1 MDYNELISTPSKPTS
16 RRFGQFQL
24 AEQINSGGMAE
35 IWVATN
41 QNTNKTYALRKLHD
55 GLKFNFLAR
64 KRFFRGCEVLEKI
77 SGHDNIVGHV
87 EHGKIEGLPY
97 MLMDYVESSNLK
109 QLISRVDD
117 ILSENVANILIDAA
131 TAIEHVHESGYMHLD
146 IKPENFLVT
155 RNGHVHLCDFDLA
168 LERPEK
174 PKKYSKNPGTPAYM
188 APEHLQ
194 HGEID
199 HRVDIFAFGV
209 MAYELVT
216 FHKPFPGDSP
226 DEILRR
232 QLENIVQPPREY
244 NEIPLELEKI
254 IMKCIERDVDKRYP
268 FMSIVVRDLQ
278 AALYL

>member
-1 MDYNELISTPSKPTS
+1 MDYNELISTSERPTS

-24 AEQINSGGMAE
+24 AEQINTGGMAE

-41 QNTNKTYALRKLHD
+41 QDTGKTYALRKLHD
-55 GLKFNFLAR
+55 SLKFNFLAR

-77 SGHDNIVGHV
+77 SGHDNIVGHI
-87 EHGKIEGLPY
+87 EHGKIENLPY

-117 ILSENVANILIDAA
+117 VLSENVANILIDAA

-155 RNGHVHLCDFDLA
+155 RNGHVRLCDFDLA

-174 PKKYSKNPGTPAYM
+174 PKKFSKNPGTPAYM
-188 APEHLQ
+188 PPEQLQ
-194 HGEID
+194 HQEID

-209 MAYELVT
+209 LAYEMVT
-216 FHKPFPGDSP
+216 FHKPFPGDTP
-226 DEILRR
+226 DEILRK
-232 QLENIVQPPREY
+232 QLDNIVHPPREY